1 MRYGFEWTPGIV
13 LLGAVVVFPL
23 VPPFAM
29 IALVVVAV
37 LAIAALVALA
47 GVILASPYLLVRAIR
62 HRLEARRGIAATR
75 AAHAT
80 PTPPRCCPVARC
92 SLLGAPPRAV
102 LWRTRTFTTPSPEP
116 GALRAD

>member
-37 LAIAALVALA
+37 VAIAALVALA

-80 PTPPRCCPVARC
+80 PTPQVRPAVSSRSRLAA
-92 SLLGAPPRAV
+92 AP
-102 LWRTRTFTTPSPEP
+102 
-116 GALRAD
+116 